1 MEVRR
6 SPKGRGSAG
15 GSRVRAL
22 LVLVTLVPAILVPA
36 ILAPAGCSGPEPP
49 GKEGGL
55 PRVLIIGDSI
65 SIGYTPHVT
74 EALAGRAVVVHNPGN
89 AQHTATGLKELDGWL
104 GDGRWDVIHFNW
116 GLWDLCYKR
125 SRFLR
130 GSVRDR
136 EKGTVLVDLDRYEAN
151 LAELTARLQKTGA
164 TLIWATTTVVPE
176 GDAGRF
182 PGDDLR
188 YNEAAA
194 RVMRAAG
201 VTVNDLNAASREF
214 PPELFV
220 QPGDV
225 HFTDEGYRRLANHV
239 SAAISEVLP

>member
-1 MEVRR
+1 MLDRRGRR
-6 SPKGRGSAG
+6 SAGRRWIPAFLFLW
-15 GSRVRAL
+15 AL
-22 LVLVTLVPAILVPA
+22 IPS
-36 ILAPAGCSGPEPP
+36 GCTSPGPQGED
-49 GKEGGL
+49 EDV

-65 SIGYTPHVT
+65 SIGYTPYVA
-74 EALAGRAVVVHNPGN
+74 EILAGRATVVHHPGN
-89 AQHTATGLKELDGWL
+89 AQHTATGLKELDRWL

-136 EKGTVLVDLDRYEAN
+136 EKGSVLVELDRYEAN

-164 TLIWATTTVVPE
+164 TLIWASTTVVPE

-188 YNEAAA
+188 YNEAAG

-201 VTVNDLNAASREF
+201 VMVNDLNAASREF

-225 HFTDEGYRRLANHV
+225 HFTDEGYRRLATHV
-239 SAAISEVLP
+239 SAAISAVLP

>member
-1 MEVRR
+1 MVIGREG
-6 SPKGRGSAG
+6 GRG
-15 GSRVRAL
+15 VPAL
-22 LVLVTLVPAILVPA
+22 LALVTLVPTILVPA

-49 GKEGGL
+49 GKDEGL

-65 SIGYTPHVT
+65 SIGYTPHVA
-74 EALAGRAVVVHNPGN
+74 EALAGRATVVHNPGN
-89 AQHTATGLKELDGWL
+89 AQHTATGLEELDRWL

-136 EKGTVLVDLDRYEAN
+136 EKGSVLVELDRYEAN
-151 LAELTARLQKTGA
+151 LTELTARLQKTGA
-164 TLIWATTTVVPE
+164 TLIWASTTVVPE
-176 GDAGRF
+176 GDVGRF
-182 PGDDLR
+182 PDDDLR
-188 YNEAAA
+188 YNEAAG

-239 SAAISEVLP
+239 SAAISAVLP

>member
-1 MEVRR
+1 MEVKHR
-6 SPKGRGSAG
+6 PWDVASAG
-15 GSRVRAL
+15 GRWVPAL
-22 LVLVTLVPAILVPA
+22 LALATLLPGAC
-36 ILAPAGCSGPEPP
+36 GTGPEPP
-49 GKEGGL
+49 GKEEEM

-65 SIGYTPHVT
+65 SIGYMPYVA

-89 AQHTATGLKELDGWL
+89 AQHTATGLKNLDRWL

-136 EKGTVLVDLDRYEAN
+136 ERGTVLVDPGRYEAN
-151 LAELTARLQKTGA
+151 LAELTARLKETGA
-164 TLIWATTTVVPE
+164 TLIWASTTVVPE
-176 GDAGRF
+176 GDEGRF

-194 RVMRAAG
+194 RVMRTGG
-201 VTVNDLNAASREF
+201 VIVNDLNAVSRQF

-225 HFTDEGYRRLANHV
+225 HFTAEGYRRLAEHV
-239 SAAISEVLP
+239 AAAISEVLP